1 MHGLEARRH
10 GVQHGAY
17 IGWKSSRLDV
27 PQLGWFYGCPF
38 RNILCGERL
47 GRKRSAGV
55 LGLRRCMQR
64 RPDVHVQ
71 KHVDDQLRRQ
81 GDSATAARSATAQ
94 SFASQ
99 AATVAAAATAVA
111 TASTLSPHGSLDG
124 AHQRHLLSEERPV

>member
-17 IGWKSSRLDV
+17 VGRKSSGLDV

-38 RNILCGERL
+38 RNILCGKRL
-47 GRKRSAGV
+47 SRKRSVGM

-71 KHVDDQLRRQ
+71 EHVDDQLRRQ
-81 GDSATAARSATAQ
+81 RDSATAARSATAQ

-99 AATVAAAATAVA
+99 AATVAAATAAVA

-124 AHQRHLLSEERPV
+124 AHQ